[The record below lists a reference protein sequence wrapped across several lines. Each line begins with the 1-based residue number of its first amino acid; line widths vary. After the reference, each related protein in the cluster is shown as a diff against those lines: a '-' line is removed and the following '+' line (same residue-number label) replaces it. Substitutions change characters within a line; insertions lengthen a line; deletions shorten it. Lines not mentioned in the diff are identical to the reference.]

1 MPYFIVNELPAG
13 VVGFIIASLFAAAMG
28 ALSSAQNSMAAIAVN
43 DFWPR
48 HLPAPTSAKS
58 LRVAKLVTLL
68 SGALAIV
75 TAMWIASLNVASL
88 WDQILRLLALV
99 GGGFP
104 GVFGVGL
111 LTRRANAPGV
121 IVGALSSIA
130 ITWYVQ
136 TFTSITAFAHTFIAV
151 SSCFVIGYVA
161 SLMLSRIAPPTG
173 NLRGLTVWDL
183 PRHQPQNLP

>member
-1 MPYFIVNELPAG
+1 
-13 VVGFIIASLFAAAMG
+13 MG
-28 ALSSAQNSMAAIAVN
+28 ALSGAQNSMAAIVVS

-48 HLPAPTSAKS
+48 HLPAPTPAKS
-58 LRVAKLVTLL
+58 VRIAKLVTVL

-104 GVFGVGL
+104 GVFGLGL

-121 IVGALSSIA
+121 IIGALSSIA

-136 TFTSITAFAHTFIAV
+136 TFTTVTAFAHAFVAV
-151 SSCFVIGYVA
+151 SSCMLIGYVA
-161 SLMLSRIAPPTG
+161 SLILSRVAPPTG

-183 PRHQPQNLP
+183 SRHPPPNRL